1 MMRILCCGNRDRGD
15 DAAGILVAEHLH
27 QHGINAEVLEGD
39 PLAMIESW
47 EATDDVILV
56 DATVGGAPSGS
67 VRVWEIPADSRFS
80 GGGYSTHGFGVAE
93 AIYLAE
99 IMGRLPRRLR
109 VYGIEG
115 KEFRPGAE
123 VSETVRSACDNVAEK
138 ILLELAPA
146 EAKR

>member
-1 MMRILCCGNRDRGD
+1 MRILCCGNRDRGD
-15 DAAGILVAEHLH
+15 DAAGILIAEHLR
-27 QHGINAEVLEGD
+27 QHGISAEVLEGD

-56 DATVGGAPSGS
+56 DAMLTGAPLGS
-67 VRVWEIPADSRFS
+67 VQVWEIPSDSKFS
-80 GGGYSTHGFGVAE
+80 GGGCSTHGFGVAE

-115 KEFRPGAE
+115 KEFRPGEE
-123 VSETVRSACDNVAEK
+123 VSEKVRRACENVAEQ

-146 EAKR
+146 ETNR